1 MMDWKRF
8 AEATQELGGRSIDD
22 PTQLAF
28 SLYAAARD
36 AFPINEVP
44 SDVAALLAQVS
55 SEAEALEG
63 TMGNL
68 AKLVARHYAAKGLG
82 PDGEP
87 MPECRHGKTILSE
100 DMKSKVCQQCAAVRP
115 LTEAELL
122 DMASSH
128 RVDPSEL

>member
-8 AEATQELGGRSIDD
+8 AEGSELGGRCIDD

-44 SDVAALLAQVS
+44 PDVAAQLEVIKAH
-55 SEAEALEG
+55 AEELEQS
-63 TMGNL
+63 MGEV
-68 AKLVARHYAAKGLG
+68 AKLVARHYAANGLG

-87 MPECRHGKTILSE
+87 MPECRHGNTVLSK
-100 DMKSKVCQQCAAVRP
+100 DKKSKVCEQCAAVRP

-128 RVDPSEL
+128 RVDPREL